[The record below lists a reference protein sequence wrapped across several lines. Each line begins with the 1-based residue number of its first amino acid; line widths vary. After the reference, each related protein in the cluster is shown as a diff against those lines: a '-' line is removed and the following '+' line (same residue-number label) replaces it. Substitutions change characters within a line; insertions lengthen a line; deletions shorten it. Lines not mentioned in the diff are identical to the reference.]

1 MEKILQSI
9 IQSED
14 EALRLENNA
23 KQQSLVIL
31 TEANK
36 KASEILEKS
45 VLEGETLSEEL
56 LQKARDE
63 AINETNLKSNSKIQ
77 SLEQIRLKSKERLQK
92 AADYI
97 TEKVVN

>member
-77 SLEQIRLKSKERLQK
+77 KPQIISQKRL
-92 AADYI
+92 
-97 TEKVVN
+97 